1 MAVLLRDP
9 STLSFAAALP
19 SLVFFGAAAAVGLAV
34 QHRAAAAS
42 DVAAAR
48 RAREDQERE
57 AAHHLAMERTRVA
70 RELHDVVTHS
80 LSVVVVETGAMR
92 LDATPEQAERLAVV
106 EGTARSALAEMRRL
120 LGVLRGEPAADLTP
134 QPGLDQLSALL
145 APLRATGLEVR
156 VEVTGSAAPLP
167 PGLDLTA
174 YRVVQEAVTNVL
186 NHAVARTVIVAMDWQ
201 PERLHL
207 SVRDDGVPA
216 GGSVDGDGG
225 RGLRGLAER
234 VALYGGSLRHGPV
247 PRRG

>member
-1 MAVLLRDP
+1 
-9 STLSFAAALP
+9 
-19 SLVFFGAAAAVGLAV
+19 
-34 QHRAAAAS
+34 
-42 DVAAAR
+42 
-48 RAREDQERE
+48 
-57 AAHHLAMERTRVA
+57 MERTRVA

-80 LSVVVVETGAMR
+80 LSVVVVQTGAMR
-92 LDATPEQAERLAVV
+92 LDATPEQADRLAVV

-120 LGVLRGEPAADLTP
+120 LGVLRGEPAADLAP

-145 APLRATGLEVR
+145 APIRATGPEVR
-156 VEVTGSAAPLP
+156 VEVTGRAAPLP

-174 YRVVQEAVTNVL
+174 YRVVQEAATNVL
-186 NHAVARTVIVAMDWQ
+186 NHADARTVTVTMDWQ
-201 PERLHL
+201 PERLQL

-247 PRRG
+247 PRSGYEVCADLPLTEVPDRSAR